1 MLIGGGI
8 FMLFADKLFGNGWK
22 KEPSYKNAF
31 LIGLFQ
37 CLAMIPGVSRSMATI
52 VGGMQQR
59 LTRKS
64 AAEYSFFLAV
74 PTMAGATLLETYKLL
89 KHDSGMLLSG
99 DHLWLL
105 LLGSGVAFVVALLAI
120 RFFIAYVSKYGFKAF
135 GWYRIV
141 AGSVILLLM
150 ACGVE
155 LNMAG

>member
-1 MLIGGGI
+1 
-8 FMLFADKLFGNGWK
+8 
-22 KEPSYKNAF
+22 
-31 LIGLFQ
+31 
-37 CLAMIPGVSRSMATI
+37 
-52 VGGMQQR
+52 
-59 LTRKS
+59 
-64 AAEYSFFLAV
+64 
-74 PTMAGATLLETYKLL
+74 MAGATLLETYKLL

-150 ACGVE
+150 VCGVE
-155 LNMAG
+155 LNMVG